1 MKPAVRVN
9 DTGIE
14 INPDRARVI
23 IKFFVPGLEDTGPG
37 DSRATSVV
45 ERILALDTPAVT
57 EAMSDIEA
65 RFSGRHRELDATF
78 ARHAEMIASRLPD
91 GHEISPERLLLLGA
105 SFTHEFAIEAAAVCN
120 PSIVLLTDDDAADA
134 SFVLSVR
141 GIGEGHRS
149 SIGFRTGTISLDGMV
164 SIDKPGQFPQT
175 AMPTPGDHHRSV
187 FKAKLSDRNDDDEN
201 AADVLDLLPPIFS
214 NAELDERI
222 DELAGQE
229 ATRRHTSRT
238 IANLRDLARSS
249 YHVEFPAYTDISERV
264 LWPNAPGESHG
275 MEDARFVRFAH
286 DDGSIS
292 YYATYTAFD
301 GTHIRQQLLHTT
313 DFVAFTSTSMA
324 GAGAV
329 GKGLA
334 LFPRKIHGRY
344 AALSRADRESNS
356 IAFSDDIRCWPTL
369 QMIQTPEQSW
379 EILQLG
385 NCGSPIETDR
395 GWLVLT
401 HGVGP
406 MRTYSISAIL
416 LDLDEPQHVLARSS
430 TPIITPGTHR
440 RDGYVP
446 NVVYTCGAVARQD
459 MLVVPFGLADQTIAV
474 ATLSITELLD
484 AMTPEAAHAL

>member
-1 MKPAVRVN
+1 MNRTVNLN

-23 IKFFVPGLEDTGPG
+23 TKFFVPGLEDTGPG
-37 DSRATSVV
+37 DSRATPVV
-45 ERILALDTPAVT
+45 ERILALDTLAVT
-57 EAMSDIEA
+57 EAMADIDA
-65 RFSGRHRELDATF
+65 RFAGRHRDLHATF
-78 ARHAEMIASRLPD
+78 IRHANKIGSRLPD
-91 GHEISPERLLLLGA
+91 GRDISPELLLLLGA
-105 SFTHEFAIEAAAVCN
+105 SFTHEFAIEAAALCN
-120 PSIVLLTDDDAADA
+120 PSIVLLSDDDDGDA

-149 SIGFRTGTISLDGMV
+149 SIGFRTGTVSLAGHVTIDEPGAFAQA
-164 SIDKPGQFPQT
+164 SI
-175 AMPTPGDHHRSV
+175 PTSGENHRSV
-187 FKAKLSDRNDDDEN
+187 FRAKLVDGHDNSEN
-201 AADVLDLLPPIFS
+201 ASDVLDLLPPVFTD
-214 NAELDERI
+214 AELDERI
-222 DELAGQE
+222 TELAGQA
-229 ATRRHTSRT
+229 ATRRHTATT
-238 IANLRDLARSS
+238 IASLRDLAQSS
-249 YHVEFPAYTDISERV
+249 YCVEFPAHTDISERV
-264 LWPNAPGESHG
+264 LWPHTPAESHG

-301 GTHIRQQLLHTT
+301 GTHIRQQLLHTV
-313 DFVAFTSTSMA
+313 DFATFTSTNMA
-324 GAGAV
+324 GSAAV

-334 LFPRKIHGRY
+334 LFPRKILGRY

-356 IAFSDDIRCWPTL
+356 IAFSDDIRCWPTY
-369 QMIQTPEQSW
+369 QTIQTPEQPW

-416 LDLDEPQHVLARSS
+416 LDLDEPQHVLARSP
-430 TPIITPGTHR
+430 TPIITPGNDR
-440 RDGYVP
+440 PGGYVP
-446 NVVYTCGAVARQD
+446 NVVYTCGAVAHHD
-459 MLVVPFGLADQTIAV
+459 TLVVPYGIADQTIAI

-484 AMTPEAAHAL
+484 AMTPEPRR